1 MKKKFAALALSGA
14 MAFSGLAGIVALG
27 VSAEAGTDEKV
38 IKAVTGGGDKGF
50 VTETEWNTAYEH
62 AMTGANTGSVKLAT
76 VGTNLYFRMIV
87 ADTTKFTGKDRI
99 AYKITVGGTTADIQG
114 NYDPWLTG
122 SYGFG
127 PNVQTEMAYDDATT
141 SYVVTIGMNLGD
153 CYALGAAVDVAFTH
167 QVRRQAGTGDGAKPL
182 LIAESFISAK
192 FPKAATVPGKLLRI
206 RRRIPLLRTVPLSRL
221 RKALRRN
228 LCPRP
233 KIPI

>member
-87 ADTTKFTGKDRI
+87 TDTTKFTGKDRI

-141 SYVVTIGMNLGD
+141 S
-153 CYALGAAVDVAFTH
+153 
-167 QVRRQAGTGDGAKPL
+167 
-182 LIAESFISAK
+182 
-192 FPKAATVPGKLLRI
+192 
-206 RRRIPLLRTVPLSRL
+206 
-221 RKALRRN
+221 
-228 LCPRP
+228 
-233 KIPI
+233 

>member
-1 MKKKFAALALSGA
+1 MKKKFAALALSSA

-50 VTETEWNTAYEH
+50 VTEPEWNTAYEH

-87 ADTTKFTGKDRI
+87 TDTTKFTGKDRI

-127 PNVQTEMAYDDATT
+127 PNVQTEMAYDDATI
-141 SYVVTIGMNLGD
+141 VTRWARLSTWRLPIRTL
-153 CYALGAAVDVAFTH
+153 
-167 QVRRQAGTGDGAKPL
+167 RRQTAPGARAKPL

-206 RRRIPLLRTVPLSRL
+206 RRRIPLFRTVPPSRL